1 MRIYMFPGQGSQAKG
16 MGKSVFEHFPDQ
28 CDSASKLL
36 GYDIVDLCLNDSNN
50 QLNQTYYTQPVLY
63 FVSSLTFLSEDDKP
77 DCLLGH
83 SLGLYAALFAAGVFS
98 LEEGLEIVLK
108 RAELMAEVN
117 NGAMMAVLGDDL
129 TQFEDELIRLEFYD
143 IDIANYNSDHQIVL
157 SGSQARLTELQPFL
171 EELSYK
177 AILLPVSGAFHSR
190 YMRPA
195 SVAFLDY
202 LSQKTFKDF
211 QLQVISSTNGEI
223 LTISHLIEELA
234 YQLVSPVRWR
244 HIVSYL
250 KKKWRT
256 IEFKEIGP
264 GTVLSTLNKQ
274 IV

>member
-157 SGSQARLTELQPFL
+157 SGSQARLTQLQPFL

-250 KKKWRT
+250 KKKWRA

>member
-16 MGKSVFEHFPDQ
+16 MGKSVFGRFPEQ

-50 QLNQTYYTQPVLY
+50 QLNQTYYTQPALY
-63 FVSSLTFLSEDDKP
+63 FVSALTFLSEDDKP

-83 SLGLYAALFAAGVFS
+83 SLGLYAALMAAGVFS

-108 RAELMAEVN
+108 RAELMSEAN
-117 NGAMMAVLGDDL
+117 NGSMMAVMGDDL
-129 TQFEDELIRLEFYD
+129 IKFEDELIKLEFYD
-143 IDIANYNSDHQIVL
+143 IHIANYNSDNQIVL
-157 SGSQARLTELQPFL
+157 SGSQARLTELQPLL
-171 EELSYK
+171 EKLSYK

-202 LSQKTFKDF
+202 LSKKTFNDF
-211 QLQVISSTNGEI
+211 QLQVISSINGEM
-223 LTISHLIEELA
+223 LTTSHLIEELA
-234 YQLVSPVRWR
+234 YQLILPVRWQPV
-244 HIVSYL
+244 VSYL
-250 KKKWRT
+250 KKKWQA

-264 GTVLSTLNKQ
+264 GAVLYRLNNQ
-274 IV
+274 IN

>member
-250 KKKWRT
+250 KKKWRA